1 MDLSGAP
8 EKKKRL
14 RSFNK
19 EWEKKNQKKNQSD
32 EDLAGGLLHPLSKK
46 ISTAMNS
53 TRQDLDPHSDMK
65 KGHAQTSTPGIST
78 PKMKK
83 LLEEATTASQKDAE
97 LQNELHQQES
107 LREKAQ
113 ELETAKREELERKVD
128 KDDQLGSLEKKL
140 KEMEGLFLHRG
151 SGHPTVLHALSE
163 NAHRGAQGRDTVAER
178 AQHAA
183 TEDNGCKQKKPCK
196 IRPSLSHVLNA
207 FAQLARAEEDVT
219 KLTLAHE
226 SSLAELNEAVTHRE
240 CLSEQEQILQ
250 GKISVLEDELL
261 KAQSPDRGEVLGP
274 IMEVLT
280 KIESLQTR
288 ILERSEQISLKDEEI
303 RNLRNEPDSVER
315 ELKLKKLLEE
325 ATTASQK
332 DAELLL
338 LQNELHQQESLRE
351 KAQELETAKRE
362 ELERTVDKDDQL
374 GSLEKKLKEM
384 EGLFLHRCS
393 TPSLS
398 WREPRRTL
406 LKLTLAHES
415 SLAELNEAVTHR
427 ECLSEQEQILQG
439 KISVLEDELLKA
451 QSPDRGEVLGPIME
465 VLTKIESL
473 QTRILER
480 SEQISLKDE
489 EIRNLRNEPDSVERE
504 LKLLLFINKPLLQI
518 LLCLMQIK
526 DIFLLSKEKPFH
538 LLQLLI

>member
-1 MDLSGAP
+1 ML
-8 EKKKRL
+8 
-14 RSFNK
+14 
-19 EWEKKNQKKNQSD
+19 
-32 EDLAGGLLHPLSKK
+32 LLHVL
-46 ISTAMNS
+46 
-53 TRQDLDPHSDMK
+53 
-65 KGHAQTSTPGIST
+65 
-78 PKMKK
+78 KK

-196 IRPSLSHVLNA
+196 IRPSLSHGHTNLYLICLRVSEVRFTFKEVLNA

-219 KLTLAHE
+219 
-226 SSLAELNEAVTHRE
+226 
-240 CLSEQEQILQ
+240 
-250 GKISVLEDELL
+250 
-261 KAQSPDRGEVLGP
+261 
-274 IMEVLT
+274 
-280 KIESLQTR
+280 
-288 ILERSEQISLKDEEI
+288 
-303 RNLRNEPDSVER
+303 
-315 ELKLKKLLEE
+315 
-325 ATTASQK
+325 
-332 DAELLL
+332 
-338 LQNELHQQESLRE
+338 
-351 KAQELETAKRE
+351 
-362 ELERTVDKDDQL
+362 
-374 GSLEKKLKEM
+374 
-384 EGLFLHRCS
+384 
-393 TPSLS
+393 
-398 WREPRRTL
+398 
-406 LKLTLAHES
+406 KLTLAHES